1 MTPRTDTASL
11 LRADVAAPA
20 ATVLAPTPA
29 APLAAPVPP
38 PAFGTQVFSTAVQRQ
53 RLPRDVFARLQ
64 ATIARGETLD
74 ADLAGIV
81 AQAMKDWALEQGATH
96 YAHWFQPLTGSTAEK
111 HDSFYGPAGD
121 GTAIAEFTAKELV
134 KGEPDASSFPNGG
147 VRATFE
153 ARGYT
158 AWDPTSPAF
167 VLRRPTG
174 AVLCIPTAFASWT
187 GEALDHKIPLLRS
200 MDALSRAV
208 LDALALFGD
217 TDAARVHATTG
228 VEQEY
233 FLVDERFVAARPDL
247 QATGRTLFGAPPA
260 KGQELD
266 DHYFGS
272 IPERVL
278 AFMLDAERELAAL
291 GVPIK
296 TRHNEVA
303 PGQYEIAPVF
313 ENANVGTDHQQLTMQ
328 VLQNAARRHG
338 LVCLLHEKPFAGF
351 NGSGKH
357 DNWSIATDTGR
368 NLLDPGDTPADN
380 LRFLFLCAAVM
391 RAVDT
396 HQGLLRAAT
405 ASAANDH
412 RLGANEAPPAIV
424 SMFLG
429 AELEAI
435 FETLVRGE
443 PIASAPGDLLGLGT
457 PVLPPLPK
465 DGGDRNR
472 TSPFAFT
479 GSKFE
484 FRAVGSSQ
492 SVALANTVLNTIVA
506 DAVGAL
512 TEGLA
517 AELGG
522 GAPLAEAVQR
532 IARDAYAEHKR
543 IVFHGDGYAP
553 AWAEEAARRGLLN
566 LRTTPDALPHLV
578 TPETVA
584 VFARHGVLSERELE
598 ARYEVFVEQ
607 YATRIGIE
615 GATAAQMARTL
626 LIPAALHQR
635 RLIESAGGPAV
646 PTLTEELDEVLEALI
661 DAVRALEAANARN
674 GDDGAARA
682 LRVRDEVLPAMAA
695 VRAQGDR
702 LETLVADELWPLPRY
717 AEMLYQR

>member
-1 MTPRTDTASL
+1 VVT
-11 LRADVAAPA
+11 
-20 ATVLAPTPA
+20 TV
-29 APLAAPVPP
+29 
-38 PAFGTQVFSTAVQRQ
+38 
-53 RLPRDVFARLQ
+53 
-64 ATIARGETLD
+64 
-74 ADLAGIV
+74 
-81 AQAMKDWALEQGATH
+81 
-96 YAHWFQPLTGSTAEK
+96 
-111 HDSFYGPAGD
+111 
-121 GTAIAEFTAKELV
+121 
-134 KGEPDASSFPNGG
+134 
-147 VRATFE
+147 
-153 ARGYT
+153 
-158 AWDPTSPAF
+158 
-167 VLRRPTG
+167 
-174 AVLCIPTAFASWT
+174 
-187 GEALDHKIPLLRS
+187 
-200 MDALSRAV
+200 
-208 LDALALFGD
+208 
-217 TDAARVHATTG
+217 G

-233 FLVDERFVAARPDL
+233 FLIDERFFAARADL
-247 QATGRTLFGAPPA
+247 QATGRTLFGAAPA

-278 AFMLDAERELAAL
+278 GCMLDAERELAAL

-313 ENANVGTDHQQLTMQ
+313 ENSNVGSDHQQLTMQ

-357 DNWSIATDTGR
+357 NNWSIATDTGR
-368 NLLDPGDTPADN
+368 NLLDPGATPAEN
-380 LRFLFLCAAVM
+380 LRFLFLCAAVI

-412 RLGANEAPPAIV
+412 RLGANEAPPAIM

-435 FETLVRGE
+435 FETLLRGE
-443 PIASAPGDLLGLGT
+443 PIATAPGDLLALGT

-479 GSKFE
+479 GNKFE

-492 SVALANTVLNTIVA
+492 SVALANTVLNTVVA
-506 DAVGAL
+506 DAVAAL
-512 TEGLA
+512 TEALA
-517 AELGG
+517 RELGAG
-522 GAPLAEAVQR
+522 VPLADAVQR
-532 IARDAYAEHKR
+532 IASDVYAAHRR
-543 IVFHGDGYAP
+543 IVFHGDGYAA
-553 AWAEEAARRGLLN
+553 AWEEEAARRGLLN
-566 LRTTPDALPHLV
+566 LKTTPDALPHLV

-584 VFARHGVLSERELE
+584 VFDRHGVLSERELE

-615 GATAAQMARTL
+615 GVTAAQMARTL
-626 LIPAALHQR
+626 LVPAALHQR
-635 RLIESAGGPAV
+635 RLIESAGGPV
-646 PTLTEELDEVLEALI
+646 VGTLTEELDAVLEALV
-661 DAVRALEAANARN
+661 DAVRALEAANRRN
-674 GDDGAARA
+674 GDEGAVRA
-682 LRVRDEVLPAMAA
+682 LRVRDEVLSAMAA
-695 VRAQGDR
+695 VRAQADR

-717 AEMLYQR
+717 AEMLYLR